1 MTPRK
6 AAANEHEY
14 LRRFVDPVLMPLIES
29 LLLYQPES
37 IYEFIHDYVDESKAS
52 RFLMHSAQPG
62 YAKKLTNRR
71 KMVDFMSTSVIPVMD
86 DLAHQILREKPSS
99 VHSKDTR
106 IALVP
111 SWKEPLSN
119 CSSCVFLRC
128 QQTSSKTL
136 WQRVLL

>member
-37 IYEFIHDYVDESKAS
+37 IYEFIHDYVDESKAA
-52 RFLMHSAQPG
+52 RFSKQTHAPG
-62 YAKKLTNRR
+62 YAKKLASRR
-71 KMVDFMSTSVIPVMD
+71 KMVDFMSTSIIPVMD

-99 VHSKDTR
+99 VQST
-106 IALVP
+106 P
-111 SWKEPLSN
+111 CYN
-119 CSSCVFLRC
+119 
-128 QQTSSKTL
+128 
-136 WQRVLL
+136 LL

>member
-37 IYEFIHDYVDESKAS
+37 IYEFIHDYVDEAKSS
-52 RFLMHSAQPG
+52 RFSSAQPQAPG
-62 YAKKLTNRR
+62 YAKKLASRR

-99 VHSKDTR
+99 V
-106 IALVP
+106 P
-111 SWKEPLSN
+111 SNKPFRL
-119 CSSCVFLRC
+119 
-128 QQTSSKTL
+128 
-136 WQRVLL
+136 